1 MRERVES
8 PYNRIW
14 KTVVG
19 LLAVL
24 GLAAALVLNRVTI
37 NLIAFLVAAFVAGA
51 VCLSVG
57 LIRERRAAEL
67 IRSVPRWAG
76 LGGLTSLAISGYA
89 AAAGVDTLILLGLI
103 VASSP
108 PVVARVR
115 SARPLE
121 SARP

>member
-37 NLIAFLVAAFVAGA
+37 NLIAFLVAAFVTGA

-67 IRSVPRWAG
+67 IRSAKATMPLNSSRA
-76 LGGLTSLAISGYA
+76 LLRATSDISNARA
-89 AAAGVDTLILLGLI
+89 AA
-103 VASSP
+103 S
-108 PVVARVR
+108 
-115 SARPLE
+115 
-121 SARP
+121 